1 MLLVGSLEVN
11 IYRRHFLET
20 AFITKIISNQYTIYD
35 THKKESYIAQARG
48 KLRYMR
54 VNEDNTFNKQMTR
67 KTKKETKIVQ
77 ISPKI
82 GDSVY
87 YAKDH
92 DQVFIEEIL
101 PRKNELTRPDV
112 ANVDQVLLVFSA
124 IRPDFSFYLLDKF
137 LVILQQENLHPVIV
151 ISKIDLI
158 ESDVLNKLKHD
169 LAYYENIG
177 YEIFYVNSKQKIG
190 FDVLEDIFKDKITVL
205 AGQTGVGKSTLLN
218 ALMPHLGLKTQEI
231 SKALGRGKHTTR
243 HSELYLFNEGYI
255 ADTPGF
261 SKIEFTIYYKDELK
275 SSYPDFTALSDQC
288 KFGGK
293 CIHIHEPKCAV
304 KEAVKNGEILQSRYD
319 NYKTF
324 CQEIDQQKAKY

>member
-1 MLLVGSLEVN
+1 MLLAGSLEVN

-35 THKKESYIAQARG
+35 MHKQESFIAQARG

-54 VNEDNTFNKQMTR
+54 INEDNTFNKQLTR
-67 KTKKETKIVQ
+67 KTKKETKIIQ

-82 GDSVY
+82 GDRVY

-124 IRPDFSFYLLDKF
+124 VKPDFSFYLLDKF
-137 LVILQQENLHPVIV
+137 LVILKQENLQPVIV

-158 ESDVLNKLKHD
+158 DEQTLFQLKKD
-169 LAYYENIG
+169 LTYYEKIG
-177 YEIFYVNSKQKIG
+177 YDLFYVNSKQKIG

-243 HSELYLFNEGYI
+243 HSELYRFNQGYI

-261 SKIEFTIYYKDELK
+261 SKIEFKIYYKDELK
-275 SSYPDFTALSDQC
+275 LLYPDFMALSDDC
-288 KFGGK
+288 KFKNK
-293 CIHIHEPKCAV
+293 CMHLHEPKCAV
-304 KEAVKNGEILQSRYD
+304 KLAVENQEILKSRYE
-319 NYKTF
+319 NYKAF
-324 CQEIDQQKAKY
+324 CQEIEQQKAKY